1 LSEELH
7 DQLSAAS
14 IAATRTPACARRLR
28 QHMLAALLNQS
39 GSTITNLICISGG
52 QHQDWTAD
60 YRLYSKDRVD
70 EQPLFSQNLP

>member
-1 LSEELH
+1 
-7 DQLSAAS
+7 
-14 IAATRTPACARRLR
+14 
-28 QHMLAALLNQS
+28 MLAALLNQS